1 MRTGI
6 AALLALCAIISCG
19 KGEEPATPDQGQP
32 VPSVP
37 QNVKLHSAT
46 ETSLTFQWDA
56 VQGAASYQWKLTKD
70 GAPAGEGKA
79 NTRNVTVGSLEQG
92 TTYGFSVC
100 AVGPGGSSAY
110 SAVVE
115 GMTKGTKPLPPD
127 PSSTVL
133 CVDAPLVISFDQ
145 APVLGKSGLV
155 QVFKADGTL
164 VDKIDL
170 ADISKVDVLSDG
182 TMVPKGADADADK
195 IAIDNDS
202 PFHTFMDALHSAQY
216 RIVHYTPLRIKGKSL
231 EIKFHNEALSFG
243 ESYYVTVD
251 ASVAGKAVG
260 KDDMPFTVKA
270 APSGSTFK
278 VAADGSGD
286 FCTVQGALSY
296 VSRAVKKDDAVTIE
310 IGEGTYQ
317 ELLFLRNK
325 NNVTIKGVSR
335 EKSVIAYPN
344 NDSYETGSGASVSAR
359 PSLGATIGKSG
370 GRSVFLVESCDNL
383 VLENLTIENTYSI
396 PSHKGQAE
404 TIYFNSSYRLTVEN
418 CSLVSW
424 QDTFLC
430 KGKVWV
436 HNSLIAGHVDYI
448 WGYPEACL
456 FEDCEIRSRA
466 GGYIIQARVQSA
478 SDKGFVFLNCKLTAE
493 SGVKDGTM
501 YLARSGGSTDYFDNV
516 VYVNCTMGPVI
527 ATTGWYTKP
536 VPNPSAPTAT
546 SGWREFGSVDAS
558 GKAITGH
565 NASGKVL
572 TAAEAEPYSSRK
584 AVLGW

>member
-1 MRTGI
+1 MRKSI
-6 AALLALCAIISCG
+6 AALLALCAISSCG
-19 KGEEPATPDQGQP
+19 KGEEPVVPDQGQP

-56 VQGAASYQWKLTKD
+56 VEGAASYRWKLTKD

-79 NTRNVTVGSLEQG
+79 NTRNATVGSLEQG

-115 GMTKGTKPLPPD
+115 GSTKGTKPLPPD

-133 CVDAPLVISFDQ
+133 CVDAPLVIPFDQ

-182 TMVPKGADADADK
+182 TMVPKGADADAGV
-195 IAIDNDS
+195 IAINNDT

-216 RIVHYTPLRIKGKSL
+216 RIVHYTPLRVKGKTL
-231 EIKFHNEALSFG
+231 EIKLHNEALSFG

-270 APSGSTFK
+270 APSGNTFK

-296 VSRAVKKDDAVTIE
+296 VSSAVKKDDAVTVE

-335 EKSVIAYPN
+335 EKSIIAYPN
-344 NDSYETGSGASVSAR
+344 NDSYETGSGSSVSAR
-359 PSLGATIGKSG
+359 PSLGASIGKSG

-383 VLENLTIENTYSI
+383 GRRR
-396 PSHKGQAE
+396 PS
-404 TIYFNSSYRLTVEN
+404 T
-418 CSLVSW
+418 
-424 QDTFLC
+424 
-430 KGKVWV
+430 
-436 HNSLIAGHVDYI
+436 
-448 WGYPEACL
+448 
-456 FEDCEIRSRA
+456 
-466 GGYIIQARVQSA
+466 
-478 SDKGFVFLNCKLTAE
+478 
-493 SGVKDGTM
+493 
-501 YLARSGGSTDYFDNV
+501 ST
-516 VYVNCTMGPVI
+516 P
-527 ATTGWYTKP
+527 
-536 VPNPSAPTAT
+536 PT
-546 SGWREFGSVDAS
+546 E
-558 GKAITGH
+558 
-565 NASGKVL
+565 
-572 TAAEAEPYSSRK
+572 
-584 AVLGW
+584 